1 MGKIIQADT
10 FHGQTMFLNWRGY
23 HSSTNNGVLYDTG
36 WSTNLTYPYAT
47 IIPPFKG
54 CINKVSITNN
64 PYSSYQSGPTGSSA
78 TLRVVKNGDFV
89 RGSSTT
95 VSYTA
100 GTPGEVIS
108 FYLGEN
114 VPFDAND
121 RIQLQFQADGFWRYM
136 NVGIQL
142 MAIA

>member
-1 MGKIIQADT
+1 MGKMIQADT

-23 HSSTNNGVLYDTG
+23 HSNTNNGVLYDSG

-54 CINKVSITNN
+54 CINKVNVTNN

-78 TLRVVKNGDFV
+78 TLRIIVNGAYEGV
-89 RGSSTT
+89 EV

-100 GTPGEVIS
+100 GTAGEVIT
-108 FYLGEN
+108 FDFGED
-114 VPFDAND
+114 VEFEAND
-121 RIQLQFQADGFWRYM
+121 RVQLQFQANGFWRYF

>member
-1 MGKIIQADT
+1 MGKMIQADT

-23 HSSTNNGVLYDTG
+23 HSSTSNGVLWGSG

-54 CINKVSITNN
+54 CINKVNITNN

-78 TLRVVKNGDFV
+78 TLRILINGSAE
-89 RGSSTT
+89 GAEA

-100 GTPGEVIS
+100 GTAGEVIT
-108 FYLGEN
+108 FDFGEDVEFN
-114 VPFDAND
+114 AND
-121 RIQLQFQADGFWRYM
+121 RVQLQFQANGFWRYM

-142 MAIA
+142 KELA

>member
-1 MGKIIQADT
+1 MGKMIQADT

-54 CINKVSITNN
+54 CINKVNVTNN

-78 TLRVVKNGDFV
+78 TLRVILNGSFEDSQV
-89 RGSSTT
+89 

-100 GTPGEVIS
+100 GTAGEVIT
-108 FYLGEN
+108 FDFGED
-114 VPFDAND
+114 VEFEAND
-121 RIQLQFQADGFWRYM
+121 RIQLQFQANGFWRYM

>member
-23 HSSTNNGVLYDTG
+23 HGNTNNGVLYDTG
-36 WSTNLTYPYAT
+36 WSTNLAYPYST

-54 CINKVSITNN
+54 CINKINVTNN
-64 PYSSYQSGPTGSSA
+64 PYSSFQSGPTGSSA
-78 TLRVVKNGDFV
+78 TVKVFVNEDFQDD
-89 RGSSTT
+89 RT

-100 GTPGEVIS
+100 GTAGEVIT
-108 FYLGEN
+108 FDFGED
-114 VPFDAND
+114 VQFEAND
-121 RIQLQFQADGFWRYM
+121 RIQLQFQANGFWRYM
-136 NVGIQL
+136 SVGIQL

>member
-1 MGKIIQADT
+1 MGKMIQADT

-23 HSSTNNGVLYDTG
+23 HSGTDNGVLHMQG

-54 CINKVSITNN
+54 CINKVSLTNN
-64 PYSSYQSGPTGSSA
+64 PYSSFQSGPTGSSA
-78 TLRVVKNGDFV
+78 TLRVILNGNNEDAQV
-89 RGSSTT
+89 

-100 GTPGEVIS
+100 GTAGEVIT
-108 FYLGEN
+108 FDFGED
-114 VPFDAND
+114 VQFEAND
-121 RIQLQFQADGFWRYM
+121 RIQLQFQANGFWRYM

>member
-1 MGKIIQADT
+1 MGKMIQADT

-23 HSSTNNGVLYDTG
+23 HSSTSDGVLYDTG
-36 WSTNLTYPYAT
+36 WSTTLTYPYAT

-54 CINKVSITNN
+54 CVNKVNVTNN
-64 PYSSYQSGPTGSSA
+64 PYSSYTSGPTGSSA
-78 TLRVVKNGDFV
+78 TLLVLINGSVED
-89 RGSSTT
+89 SQT

-100 GTPGEVIS
+100 GTAGEVIT
-108 FYLGEN
+108 FDFGEDIEFN
-114 VPFDAND
+114 AND
-121 RIQLQFQADGFWRYM
+121 RVQLQFQANGFWRYM

>member
-1 MGKIIQADT
+1 MGKIIQADS

-23 HSSTNNGVLYDTG
+23 HSNTNNGVLYDSG

-54 CINKVSITNN
+54 CVNKVNITNN

-78 TLRVVKNGDFV
+78 TLRVILNGSLEDSQV
-89 RGSSTT
+89 

-100 GTPGEVIS
+100 GTAGEVIT
-108 FYLGEN
+108 FDFGED
-114 VPFDAND
+114 VQFEAND
-121 RIQLQFQADGFWRYM
+121 RIQLQFQANGFWRYM
-136 NVGIQL
+136 NVGVQL

>member
-1 MGKIIQADT
+1 MGKMIQADT

-23 HSSTNNGVLYDTG
+23 HSSTSNGVLWGSG

-54 CINKVSITNN
+54 CINKVNITNN

-78 TLRVVKNGDFV
+78 TLRILINGSAEGAESV
-89 RGSSTT
+89 I
-95 VSYTA
+95 YTA
-100 GTPGEVIS
+100 GTAGEVIT
-108 FYLGEN
+108 FDFGEDVEFN
-114 VPFDAND
+114 AND
-121 RIQLQFQADGFWRYM
+121 RVQLQFQANGFWRYM

-142 MAIA
+142 KELA

>member
-23 HSSTNNGVLYDTG
+23 HSSTSNGVLWSSG

-54 CINKVSITNN
+54 CINKVNITNN
-64 PYSSYQSGPTGSSA
+64 PYSSYQSGPTGRSA
-78 TLRVVKNGDFV
+78 TLRILINGSAEGAESV
-89 RGSSTT
+89 I
-95 VSYTA
+95 YTA
-100 GTPGEVIS
+100 GTAGEVIT
-108 FYLGEN
+108 FDFGEDVEFN
-114 VPFDAND
+114 AND
-121 RIQLQFQADGFWRYM
+121 RVQLQFQANGFWRYM

-142 MAIA
+142 KELA

>member
-1 MGKIIQADT
+1 MGKMIQADT

-23 HSSTNNGVLYDTG
+23 HSSTSNGVFYDTG
-36 WSTNLTYPYAT
+36 WSTTLTYPYAT

-54 CINKVSITNN
+54 CVNKISVTNN
-64 PYSSYQSGPTGSSA
+64 PYSSYTTGPTGRSA
-78 TLRVVKNGDFV
+78 TLRVIVNGSFED
-89 RGSSTT
+89 SQT

-100 GTPGEVIS
+100 GTAGEVIT
-108 FYLGEN
+108 FDFGEDIEFN
-114 VPFDAND
+114 AND
-121 RIQLQFQADGFWRYM
+121 RVQLQFQANGFWRYI

>member
-1 MGKIIQADT
+1 MGKIIQADS

-23 HSSTNNGVLYDTG
+23 HSNTNNGVLYASG

-54 CINKVSITNN
+54 CVNKVNITNN

-78 TLRVVKNGDFV
+78 TLRVILNGSLEDSQV
-89 RGSSTT
+89 

-100 GTPGEVIS
+100 GTAGEVIT
-108 FYLGEN
+108 FDFGED
-114 VPFDAND
+114 VQFEAND
-121 RIQLQFQADGFWRYM
+121 RIQLQFQANGFWRYM

>member
-1 MGKIIQADT
+1 MGKMIQADT

-23 HSSTNNGVLYDTG
+23 HSSTSNGVLWSSG

-54 CINKVSITNN
+54 CINKVNITNN

-78 TLRVVKNGDFV
+78 TLRILINGSAE
-89 RGSSTT
+89 GAEA

-100 GTPGEVIS
+100 GTAGEVIT
-108 FYLGEN
+108 FDFGEDVEFN
-114 VPFDAND
+114 AND
-121 RIQLQFQADGFWRYM
+121 RVQLQFQANGFWRYM

-142 MAIA
+142 KELA

>member
-64 PYSSYQSGPTGSSA
+64 PYSSYNSGPTGSSA
-78 TLRVVKNGDFV
+78 TLKVIVNGVNRHSVVV
-89 RGSSTT
+89 P
-95 VSYTA
+95 YTA
-100 GTPGEVIS
+100 GTPGEVIA
-108 FYLGEN
+108 FDLGDSAT
-114 VPFDAND
+114 FDAND
-121 RIQLQFQADGFWRYM
+121 RVAVQFQANGYWRYI
-136 NVGIQL
+136 NTGIQL
-142 MAIA
+142 KELA